1 MSAERD
7 DAQRFLQESS
17 HSSPC
22 GPRTLVPSNESSE
35 FPQDTP
41 PDPSHETP
49 QDVENSPLA
58 EDDFEVL
65 RKMVLEYKAHRI
77 DFSNLR
83 RRPKFKGGKVNSG
96 IAINAE
102 IKRRAVERAKA
113 DPDGTGGGNLS
124 GLIELLLWTFLGC
137 PEDVIDRGPRE

>member
-1 MSAERD
+1 MSMERNS
-7 DAQRFLQESS
+7 AQNGLPG
-17 HSSPC
+17 SSPVSSGSSC
-22 GPRTLVPSNESSE
+22 TLISSE
-35 FPQDTP
+35 DSPEYLRDTDPDASYETAEDVDDTP
-41 PDPSHETP
+41 
-49 QDVENSPLA
+49 LG

-65 RKMVLEYKAHRI
+65 RKMVQEYKAHRI

-83 RRPKFKGGKVNSG
+83 RRPKFKGPKVNSG

-102 IKRRAVERAKA
+102 IRRRVLERAKA

-137 PEDVIDRGPRE
+137 PGDVVDKGSGR